1 MYKLLEIIMKYLTL
15 AVGLLAIGSANAS
28 TFTVDESIFDC
39 DFAAEV
45 AEQSVINKQ
54 SGMTLE
60 KMRTLTDKIPSSVGK
75 SIYVYYSE
83 LGFQFDDKDQAR
95 QSTYKSCNESRS

>member
-1 MYKLLEIIMKYLTL
+1 MLLEIILKYLTL
-15 AVGLLAIGSANAS
+15 AVCLLATSFANAS
-28 TFTVDESIFDC
+28 TFTVDESVFDC

-60 KMRTLTDKIPSSVGK
+60 EMRALADEIPSSVGK
-75 SIYVYYSE
+75 TIYVYYSE
-83 LGFQFDDKDQAR
+83 QGFQFNDKEKAL
-95 QSTYKSCNESRS
+95 QSIYKSCNESRT